1 MVDHNDPGK
10 WKSPPRISHFVVRTN
25 RFVEMRTWY
34 VNFFRAEILF
44 DDGSLAFLTFD
55 DEHHRVALI
64 SDPSLEN
71 SSDRVNAIDHVA
83 FSFASLEELLTNFER
98 LKAVGIKPLF
108 CVNHGVTTSIYYR
121 DPNGN
126 KIEMQV
132 DNFPTSAECKDVY
145 RTPSFSKNSVGIP
158 FDANVLLAKLRAGE
172 PVAELLKPGSA
183 PRVPKAKG

>member
-108 CVNHGVTTSIYYR
+108 CVNHGEI
-121 DPNGN
+121 G
-126 KIEMQV
+126 
-132 DNFPTSAECKDVY
+132 
-145 RTPSFSKNSVGIP
+145 
-158 FDANVLLAKLRAGE
+158 RA
-172 PVAELLKPGSA
+172 SC
-183 PRVPKAKG
+183 